1 MKIGQYDFSVKG
13 KKAILTKEVGF
24 YSSFSSFQQRKG
36 KNIFPKGT
44 EVTAYGIVHGT
55 GLTLFN
61 FKHKDE
67 VLQFPLRDEKFKY
80 VDNI

>member
-24 YSSFSSFQQRKG
+24 YSSFGALQQK
-36 KNIFPKGT
+36 KNKHIFLEGT
-44 EVTAYGIVHGT
+44 EVTAHSIVHGT

-61 FKHKDE
+61 FKCNRGEIH
-67 VLQFPLRDEKFKY
+67 QFPVRDGKFKY
-80 VDNI
+80 VN